1 MEHEHPV
8 EISIVLRDNT
18 MLGIIHGLTDLFRIA
33 DDLSRETMARDAAAI
48 RVCHY
53 ADTGGLGHRTNVRLT
68 A

>member
-1 MEHEHPV
+1 MEHDHPV
-8 EISIVLRDNT
+8 EIGIVLCNNT
-18 MLGIIHGLTDLFRIA
+18 MLGLAGLTDIFRIA
-33 DDLSRETMARDAAAI
+33 GDLNRETMARDAAAI